1 MVAKENAEEGAE
13 NPAAI
18 AEKEYL
24 IIITLYI

>member
-24 IIITLYI
+24 KLYSFFI